1 MRKFAVILIALMLLI
16 TMTSCGKTTEPSE
29 SFTEPPSVTATTE
42 STVVNEPSS
51 VEISET
57 SEPTETEPA
66 ETAPTET
73 TPAETTPVE
82 TTTQHTHNW
91 QPVNKTIHHDA
102 EYKTV
107 HHEAETHVV
116 HHEAEYKTVYHD
128 AEYDEVKTLV
138 GYRVKHWVAKFRDG
152 HIVDR
157 YDYNYDT
164 NAYKAAVHAY
174 QDYLDSIGQD
184 TGYSNGSVYHELS
197 VDEYNRYVSLVTLDK
212 VEELYDTT
220 TTLVRDAWTEE
231 VLVKDAWDETIVDK
245 KAYDEKVLV
254 REAYTEEV
262 IDYYEC
268 ECGERK

>member
-1 MRKFAVILIALMLLI
+1 MRKFAVILIALMLLV

-138 GYRVKHWVAKFRDG
+138 GYRVKHWTSKFKDG
-152 HIVDR
+152 YEVDP

-164 NAYKAAVHAY
+164 RAYLDAVHKH
-174 QDYLDSIGQD
+174 QDELYDAGFDGS
-184 TGYSNGSVYHELS
+184 YSNGSVYHELS
-197 VDEYNRYVSLVTLDK
+197 VEEYNLYVSRDFFIK
-212 VEELYDTT
+212 VEEQYDTVR
-220 TTLVRDAWTEE
+220 TLVKDSWTET

-245 KAYDEKVLV
+245 KAYDEQVLIKDSY
-254 REAYTEEV
+254 EEEV
-262 IDYYEC
+262 IDYYKC